1 MHARAL
7 DAFLDGSNQPKRS
20 DAYMKGRGLQ
30 KLAAGGLIALA
41 FAGGGALAPN
51 FITPAAAG
59 IANNVAGQILG
70 NRGPGGAAVFT
81 TAAAYLGISVADL
94 RTRLHARNSPADL
107 AVAK

>member
-59 IANNVAGQILG
+59 IANNGAGQILR
-70 NRGPGGAAVFT
+70 NRGPGGADVYT
-81 TAAAYLGISVADL
+81 PAAADLGLSVAHL
-94 RTRLHARNSPADL
+94 RTELPARKSPADG
-107 AVAK
+107 AR